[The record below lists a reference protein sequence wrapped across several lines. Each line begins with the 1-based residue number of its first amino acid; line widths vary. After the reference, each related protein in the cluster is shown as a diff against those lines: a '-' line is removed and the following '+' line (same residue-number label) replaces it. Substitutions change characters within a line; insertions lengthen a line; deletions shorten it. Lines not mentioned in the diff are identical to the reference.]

1 MENLL
6 LEFQQKIARTSLD
19 FQRYLIDEIDWNNQ
33 LIAIK
38 GARGSG
44 KPHCYYNISKTFE
57 SKDDTIC

>member
-6 LEFQQKIARTSLD
+6 VEFQQKIARTSLD
-19 FQRYLIDEIDWNNQ
+19 FQRYLIDKIDWNNQ

-44 KPHCYYNISKTFE
+44 KT
-57 SKDDTIC
+57 TLLLQICQLVERVEAYL